1 MTQLPHNESAADRQ
15 PAAEAVQ
22 RFAVSVEYDG
32 SHYHGWQAQRP
43 GIRTV
48 QREVEAAIAKVANHP
63 LTVICAGRTDTGVHG
78 CNQIIH
84 FDSPAIR
91 SERSWIHGANSS
103 LPNDVAVRW
112 VQPVSED
119 FHARF
124 SAVYRR
130 YRYVILNT
138 PVRPA
143 HMPKGVTWSY
153 PPLDIVLMKD
163 AAQYLEGEH
172 DFSSFRAIGCQAKS
186 PVKTVHHLRV
196 ERFGDLIV
204 IDVKANA
211 FLHHMV
217 RNIAGVL
224 MAIGCG
230 KWPVSWVSEVL
241 TARDRTQGGVTAQP
255 HGLYFV
261 DVGYPEQFDLPSRPL
276 GPYFLSPWL
285 MD

>member
-1 MTQLPHNESAADRQ
+1 MTQVQSHDSAADRQ
-15 PAAEAVQ
+15 PATEAVQ
-22 RFAVSVEYDG
+22 RFAASIEYDG
-32 SHYHGWQAQRP
+32 SHYHGWQAQRS
-43 GIRTV
+43 GIKTV
-48 QREVEAAIAKVANHP
+48 QRAVEAAISEVADHP

-84 FDSPAIR
+84 FDSSAKR
-91 SERSWIHGANSS
+91 SERSWVFGANSN
-103 LPNDVAVRW
+103 LPNDISVRW
-112 VQPVSED
+112 VKPVDDS

-143 HMPKGVTWSY
+143 HLPKGVTWNY
-153 PPLDIVLMKD
+153 RPLDVTLMSE
-163 AAQYLEGEH
+163 AAQALKGEH

-186 PVKTVHHLRV
+186 PVKTIQHFRV

-230 KWPVSWVSEVL
+230 KRPVGWVEEVL
-241 TARDRTQGGVTAQP
+241 TARDRTQGGVTAP
-255 HGLYFV
+255 PYGLYFV
-261 DVGYPEQFDLPSRPL
+261 DVGYPEQFDLPSPPL

-285 MD
+285 AD